1 MSGGYGR
8 SALVGVLAAAA
19 TAAATSAVAGAFA
32 RAVVTPASARPDDVR
47 VLGATAGAVSLEA
60 TPDTLAR
67 GVYGLRLP
75 GGGHARV
82 GEVLERPAGGRGRG
96 GRASVTRALLGVDAG
111 RLVPGPAR
119 WSATYY
125 AGDPAS
131 ALGLSFTDVTVGSD
145 AGPMPAWFVPASPP
159 SGAPSRDDED
169 DRTWAVLV
177 HGRGT
182 SREECLRALP
192 VLHRIGVDA
201 LVVSYRND
209 GDAAPS
215 ASGRYGLGETEWA
228 DVEAAVV
235 HALGA
240 GARRVVL
247 VGWSMGGAIALQLLA
262 RSWTA
267 SAVSAVVLDAPVVD
281 WRDVLD
287 HHAALNRLP
296 RGVGRYGLG
305 LLGSPLARAVTGVEQ
320 PVDLEALDWVS
331 RAGELDVPVLLM
343 HGGEDG
349 YVPVGPSRALA
360 AARPDLVTYAEF
372 AGAGHVRE
380 WNTDPERWE
389 REVARFLLDRL

>member
-1 MSGGYGR
+1 MSGRGGR
-8 SALVGVLAAAA
+8 SALAGALVAVA
-19 TAAATSAVAGAFA
+19 TAAATSALAGAFA
-32 RAVVTPASARPDDVR
+32 RAVVTPVTRRRDDVR
-47 VLGATAGAVSLEA
+47 VLEVTDDAVVLEA

-67 GVYGLRLP
+67 GLYGLWLP
-75 GGGHARV
+75 GGGHARL
-82 GEVLERPAGGRGRG
+82 GEVRASGDGAGGRGRL
-96 GRASVTRALLGVDAG
+96 ATVTRELLGVDSG
-111 RLVPGPAR
+111 GLVPGAAR
-119 WSATYY
+119 WSAAYF
-125 AGDPAS
+125 AGDPAA
-131 ALGLSFTDVTVGSD
+131 ALGLAFTDVTVASD
-145 AGPMPAWFVPASPP
+145 AGPMPAWFVPGAARSSASP
-159 SGAPSRDDED
+159 DD

-177 HGRGT
+177 HGRGA

-192 VLHRIGVDA
+192 LLHRIGVDA
-201 LVVSYRND
+201 LVMSYRND

-228 DVEAAVV
+228 DVEAAIV
-235 HALGA
+235 HALA
-240 GARRVVL
+240 SGARHVVL

-267 SAVSAVVLDAPVVD
+267 SAVRAVVLDAPVID

-320 PVDLEALDWVS
+320 PVDLEALDWVE
-331 RAGELDVPVLLM
+331 RAGELAVPVLLM
-343 HGGEDG
+343 HGGDDDH
-349 YVPVGPSRALA
+349 VPIGPSRALA
-360 AARPDLVTYAEF
+360 AARPDLVTFAEF

-389 REVARFLLDRL
+389 REVARFLLGHL